1 MSKSKIIDQ
10 SLQSNIIQER
20 EILSKI
26 KNDFIIN
33 MKCSFQDFSN
43 LFLVLQLMTGGD
55 LRYHIYHYNK
65 SFNEEMIKFVIVN
78 ILFCLQFIHQKG
90 IIHRDIKPDN
100 FVFDESGYLHLT
112 DFGLAS
118 FYEDEKALSPEI
130 IFDNDNNINYIENEM
145 VGTIGYIAPE
155 IILGLGKYT
164 FSVDYYALGI
174 ICYELLFQCKPY
186 IGTTRYQ
193 IGKEIL
199 EHEINYYINSDYS
212 NNIINLIKNLLEINP
227 EERLGTISGINSFK
241 QNEYLKDFDWD
252 SIQERTYPSP
262 FIEVIDYL
270 RRYNNNNDI
279 YELFEIKNCN
289 FSFKLDDETS
299 LRLSKIEADPNYIYA
314 FQGYSFIY
322 YENEDFN
329 DITSLIQ
336 NRTKKKKLRKANTVI
351 KYVYR
356 VKHNIQL
363 PPIYPQL
370 YRDAYKYK
378 IQKYNKLLNKIG
390 NKESEHKS
398 SKEKEKK
405 KHHHHKHH
413 KKTDS
418 HSSYDGRPLIIN
430 NYMPP
435 KENYPYNYNQYYH
448 SPFQSIQN
456 NFILPEINPFLKGF
470 NAMNKQNYENK
481 KILLDKSKYSKYS
494 SSEKYKKLYKNNKK
508 EKDIVNKIPSNPTD
522 NDNTKK
528 NDNNKNINKSLSKNE
543 NNKDKNNKN
552 QKDKNNIENKNTQ
565 NSKKLKS
572 EESNKK
578 SIKNEKSKDKKSK
591 KNSKKS
597 DKEKSSNEEDKNK
610 KGLNTITG
618 KSEENDSS
626 TSKKRQSE
634 SKDNGEESEEK
645 SEPSESREKK
655 DKIDSSENE
664 ENNDDDEEEEND
676 D

>member
-212 NNIINLIKNLLEINP
+212 NNIINLIKKLLEINP

-481 KILLDKSKYSKYS
+481 KILLDKNKYSKYS

-597 DKEKSSNEEDKNK
+597 DKERSSNEEDKNK